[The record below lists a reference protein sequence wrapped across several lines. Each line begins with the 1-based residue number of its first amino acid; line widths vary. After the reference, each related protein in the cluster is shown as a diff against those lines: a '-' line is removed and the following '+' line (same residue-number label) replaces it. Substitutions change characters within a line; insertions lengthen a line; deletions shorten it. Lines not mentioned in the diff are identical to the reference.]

1 LFLILLISVK
11 KQKATYFDFDKTGKY
26 DINKFVNMFSFF
38 LNPDQDELIKILFL
52 TFDQNMNGILNLSE
66 FEEAVFCELLNF
78 SRRPEIKE
86 IALRKFAQHDK
97 YKRNQLNL
105 QGFVF

>member
-1 LFLILLISVK
+1 LILLISVK

-26 DINKFVNMFSFF
+26 DINKFVNMYSCFF
-38 LNPDQDELIKILFL
+38 NPDPDELIKIVFL
-52 TFDQNMNGILNLSE
+52 TFDQNMNGLLNISE
-66 FEEAVFCELLNF
+66 FEAAVFSELLKLP
-78 SRRPEIKE
+78 RRPETKE